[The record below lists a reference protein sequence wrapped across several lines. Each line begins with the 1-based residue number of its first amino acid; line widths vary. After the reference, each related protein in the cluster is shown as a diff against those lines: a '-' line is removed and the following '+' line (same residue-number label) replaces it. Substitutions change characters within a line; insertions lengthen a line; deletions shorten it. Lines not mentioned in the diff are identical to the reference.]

1 MFGPHL
7 YSYSAI
13 TYTLH
18 KLSFGAE
25 KEPSPNEE
33 EDYAHQQRI
42 NLIQSSLEDY
52 PFSSI
57 NQLAQNTGIPKTS
70 VYRIVTGD
78 LGYVLKHLKW
88 IPYDLNSSQKLARVN
103 LSKSLLTILQQE
115 RRNNYYS
122 IITGDESWFYLST
135 NHEAQWLPPGKEVS
149 KRERKMVTSKKIM
162 LSIFWNPE
170 GFHLVKV
177 VPEDTVFDKHYFIN
191 EILCHLSDLVSL
203 WEAKMIIHF
212 DNAPPHKA
220 ADTT

>member
-25 KEPSPNEE
+25 KEPSTNEE

-57 NQLAQNTGIPKTS
+57 NQLAQNIGIPKTS

-88 IPYDLNSSQKLARVN
+88 ISYDLNSSQKLTRVN

-135 NHEAQWLPPGKEVS
+135 NHEA
-149 KRERKMVTSKKIM
+149 
-162 LSIFWNPE
+162 
-170 GFHLVKV
+170 
-177 VPEDTVFDKHYFIN
+177 
-191 EILCHLSDLVSL
+191 
-203 WEAKMIIHF
+203 
-212 DNAPPHKA
+212 
-220 ADTT
+220 